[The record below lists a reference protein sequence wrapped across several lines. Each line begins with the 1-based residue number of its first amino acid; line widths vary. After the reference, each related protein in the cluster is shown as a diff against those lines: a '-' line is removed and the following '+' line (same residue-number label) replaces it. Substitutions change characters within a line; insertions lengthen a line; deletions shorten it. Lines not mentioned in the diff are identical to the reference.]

1 MYGARL
7 MMHHAPAPT
16 LPAED
21 VGGGQCMQPNPF
33 GAQDNPGVTVEVGNG
48 VGETDRRRL
57 LQDVEPAGEHFG
69 PTLTGTVAG
78 MDAGD
83 LLPTGPDVCHP
94 AQISAGKG
102 GIERFVNRQQVI
114 FGVDFIRHPGIITS
128 MIMNCI
134 NTLRLNREAMRLNS
148 LLCAG
153 MTLGMLSACTAMQ
166 QPAGPSV
173 APPQATGSH
182 FLMADGY
189 QLPYTQSVPPEPRAV
204 VIALHGFNDHR
215 RAWAEPADRWSR
227 QGIAVYAYDQRGFGE
242 TRNRGIWPGVPT
254 LTQDLASVVTI
265 VQARHPGLPV
275 HLVGE
280 SMGGAVVMAALGS
293 TEPPRVA
300 SAVLS
305 APAVWSRKTM
315 TGFAR
320 WALDFFSSTMPG
332 YTATGAGLGVR
343 ASDNDMVL
351 RAMGADPLFIKATR
365 FDTVSGLVDLM
376 DAAYNAVPAI
386 RVPLLVLYGRRD
398 QIVPCQ
404 AVQMTL
410 ERFHEAPDLAVYD
423 DGWHLLFR
431 DLQGPIVQHDVGH
444 WLLRPDS
451 RLPSGSGGGTVAD
464 LCARPEPTSRL
475 ASANG

>member
-1 MYGARL
+1 
-7 MMHHAPAPT
+7 
-16 LPAED
+16 
-21 VGGGQCMQPNPF
+21 
-33 GAQDNPGVTVEVGNG
+33 
-48 VGETDRRRL
+48 
-57 LQDVEPAGEHFG
+57 
-69 PTLTGTVAG
+69 
-78 MDAGD
+78 
-83 LLPTGPDVCHP
+83 
-94 AQISAGKG
+94 
-102 GIERFVNRQQVI
+102 
-114 FGVDFIRHPGIITS
+114 

-134 NTLRLNREAMRLNS
+134 STLRLHRDATRLNS

-153 MTLGMLSACTAMQ
+153 MALGMLSACTAMQ

-173 APPQATGSH
+173 AEPQATGSH
-182 FLMADGY
+182 FVMADGY
-189 QLPYTQSVPPEPRAV
+189 QLPYTRSVPPQPRSV

-215 RAWAEPADRWSR
+215 SAWVEPADRWSR

-242 TRNRGIWPGVPT
+242 TEHRGIWPGVPT
-254 LTQDLASVVTI
+254 LTQDLSSVVAL

-293 TEPPRVA
+293 AEPPRVA

-320 WALDFFSSTMPG
+320 WALDFFSSTLPG
-332 YTATGAGLGVR
+332 YTATGGGLGVR

-386 RVPLLVLYGRRD
+386 RTPLLVLYGRRD

-404 AVQMTL
+404 AVQKTL
-410 ERFHEAPDLAVYD
+410 ERFHAVPDLAVYD

-444 WLLRPDS
+444 WLLHPDGA
-451 RLPSGSGGGTVAD
+451 LPSGSDGGTVAD
-464 LCARPEPTSRL
+464 LCAQPDRTSRL
-475 ASANG
+475 ASASG

>member
-1 MYGARL
+1 M
-7 MMHHAPAPT
+7 
-16 LPAED
+16 
-21 VGGGQCMQPNPF
+21 
-33 GAQDNPGVTVEVGNG
+33 
-48 VGETDRRRL
+48 
-57 LQDVEPAGEHFG
+57 
-69 PTLTGTVAG
+69 
-78 MDAGD
+78 
-83 LLPTGPDVCHP
+83 
-94 AQISAGKG
+94 
-102 GIERFVNRQQVI
+102 I
-114 FGVDFIRHPGIITS
+114 FGVDFIRHPGIIAT

-134 NTLRLNREAMRLNS
+134 NTLRLNHDAMRFNR

-153 MTLGMLSACTAMQ
+153 MALGMLSACTAMQ

-173 APPQATGSH
+173 AAPHATGSH
-182 FLMADGY
+182 FVMADGY
-189 QLPYTQSVPPEPRAV
+189 QLPYTQSAPMDPRAV

-215 RAWAEPADRWSR
+215 RAWAEPATRWSG

-242 TRNRGIWPGVPT
+242 TENRGIWPGVPT
-254 LTQDLASVVTI
+254 LTRDLASVVAM
-265 VQARHPGLPV
+265 VQARHPDLPV

-293 TEPPRVA
+293 PEPPRVA

-315 TGFAR
+315 TGLAR
-320 WALDFFSSTMPG
+320 WALDFFSSAMPG
-332 YTATGAGLGVR
+332 YTATGGGLGVR

-386 RVPLLVLYGRRD
+386 RTPLLVLYGRRD

-404 AVQMTL
+404 AVEMTL
-410 ERFHEAPDLAVYD
+410 ARFHTEPDLALYD
-423 DGWHLLFR
+423 EGWHLLFR
-431 DLQGPIVQHDVGH
+431 DLQGPVVQHDVGR
-444 WLLRPDS
+444 WLLQPDAA
-451 RLPSGSGGGTVAD
+451 LPSGSGGGTVAD
-464 LCARPEPTSRL
+464 LCAQPDRSSRL